1 MVASS
6 LDQIV
11 DLTLDL
17 MINGDII
24 TEDQREPVKLAMLKK
39 HRHQFEGTKKVEN
52 GTTMTKLPII
62 RSLAEI
68 GKKQSSSKS
77 KNKINNF
84 SIDDFVLTP
93 ETFLATQENENLGLR
108 LQSM

>member
-68 GKKQSSSKS
+68 GKNQSSSKS
-77 KNKINNF
+77 KNKIDNF
-84 SIDDFVLTP
+84 LIDFVLTP